1 MKNRLTDLNN
11 HLFAQLERLGEENL
25 KGDKL
30 LEEVTRSKA
39 ISSIAKDI
47 VATGKIV
54 LEAQKAIWERDINT
68 KDVPK
73 MLQAGGNDGV

>member
-11 HLFAQLERLGEENL
+11 HLFAQLERLGDEET
-25 KGDKL
+25 KGEKL
-30 LEEVTRSKA
+30 QEEITRSKA

-54 LEAQKAIWERDINT
+54 LDAQKAIWERDIDRD
-68 KDVPK
+68 KVPK
-73 MLQAGGNDGV
+73 MLQFGEGDNV